1 MWQTHQIANALGTE
15 IVAQKTMLGEEEWN
29 RLGFFKVNT
38 VSVQFILAFNLH
50 HRNVE
55 IDLALFIFLFYI
67 LCIKLFLVGK
77 T

>member
-29 RLGFFKVNT
+29 RLGFFEVNT
-38 VSVQFILAFNLH
+38 VSVQFILAFNPH
-50 HRNVE
+50 HKNVE
-55 IDLALFIFLFYI
+55 IDLALFFLFYI